1 MKNGKKPTLA
11 QKKFLQGKG
20 LVPEN
25 WLIVKDTP
33 VELVVVSRPRSLKE
47 QGRQE
52 LSGRSDYES
61 HGKKGCANAGRS
73 GKRVERGK
81 GLLSPTSVQES
92 QNCDETDAGWFCEA
106 VYRGQKGG

>member
-1 MKNGKKPTLA
+1 MKTM
-11 QKKFLQGKG
+11 
-20 LVPEN
+20 E
-25 WLIVKDTP
+25 
-33 VELVVVSRPRSLKE
+33 
-47 QGRQE
+47 
-52 LSGRSDYES
+52 
-61 HGKKGCANAGRS
+61 KKGYANAGRS